1 MFTFIKHISAKLNK
15 IEQYKRGYEGA
26 ITTPSFRWRAN
37 TSLANLETQI
47 SLEILRNRARQLV
60 RDNAYAES
68 AVSKISTNLI
78 GTGIIPEFKGNF
90 DQNIWNDWAESTG
103 CDADG
108 VLTYYGIQ
116 ELIIRE
122 LVEAGECF
130 IRKMNFGYDPFKR
143 NIPLKLRVFSSE
155 YLDMTKNGMFN
166 GNNYISQGIELD
178 PLGRRIAYWMFPYN
192 PENDLGF
199 RNVSVRIPA
208 DEIIHIYKPKRA
220 GQVRGITWFAPVLVD
235 LKMSDNYQSAELKRK
250 EQNSSIT
257 GFLTDLDDMN
267 PEDRSVYFD
276 DDNTFYEKI
285 KPGTIIKLPNGKSIT
300 LTNPQSDSNYEQY
313 NASIMRK
320 IAVGLNISYEVLTGD
335 LSRVNFSS
343 GRMGFIEFQRQLES
357 WRWNLTIPMFCK
369 KISEWFVQS
378 AELAGY
384 NTSKITHID
393 YTAPHR
399 EMIDPVKETAAIVT
413 AIRSGLKTHKE
424 AVKELGYNPQKFY
437 DEIAEVNTILDT
449 KKIILDSDPRYVSQ
463 QGILQ
468 NKQEAQ
474 YTTIKKNKLNKK
486 YKHNKEK
493 K

>member
-1 MFTFIKHISAKLNK
+1 MSALVNYLLEKLNK
-15 IEQYKRGYEGA
+15 NKLIKRGYEGA
-26 ITTPSFRWRAN
+26 IFSSSVRWRA
-37 TSLANLETQI
+37 TTTLANLETQI
-47 SLEILRNRARQLV
+47 GLETLRNRARQLV

-68 AVSKISTNLI
+68 AVAKISSNVI

-90 DQNIWNDWAESTG
+90 DQNIWNKWAESTN

-108 VLTYYGIQ
+108 VLTYYGLQ

-130 IRKMNFGYDPFKR
+130 VHKMSFGFDKYKK
-143 NIPLKLRVFSSE
+143 NIPLKLRILPSE
-155 YLDMTKNGMFN
+155 YLDMSKNGMLN

-178 PLGRRIAYWMFPYN
+178 SLGRRVAYWMFPYH
-192 PENDLGF
+192 PENDLGW
-199 RNVSVRIPA
+199 RKVSVRIPA
-208 DEIIHIYKPKRA
+208 QDLIHIYKPKRA
-220 GQVRGITWFAPVLVD
+220 GQIRGITWFAPVLMD

-257 GFLTDLDDMN
+257 GFLTDLDEMN
-267 PEDRSVYFD
+267 PEDKSIYAQD
-276 DDNTFYEKI
+276 DDNFYEKI

-300 LTNPQSDSNYEQY
+300 LTNPQSDSNYDQY
-313 NASIMRK
+313 NSSVMRK

-357 WRWNLTIPMFCK
+357 WRWNLTIPMFCSK
-369 KISEWFVQS
+369 VSEWFLES
-378 AELAGY
+378 AEMAGY

-399 EMIDPVKETAAIVT
+399 EMIDPVKETAAMVS

-424 AVKELGYNPQKFY
+424 AVKELGYNPQKIY
-437 DEIAEVNTILDT
+437 DEIAEVNAILDE
-449 KKIILDSDPRYVSQ
+449 KKIILDSDPRETSQ
-463 QGILQ
+463 QGIRQ
-468 NKQEAQ
+468 NLKE
-474 YTTIKKNKLNKK
+474 ISDKKNKSIKQKK
-486 YKHNKEK
+486 GKL
-493 K
+493 